1 MISKSSGAIVKN
13 AYLNNSNDVKQAE
26 IASLKKAEASIS
38 TQGDMSKIDQI
49 KSSIESGEY
58 KINLEALSQK
68 IADEL
73 L

>member
-1 MISKSSGAIVKN
+1 MISQLNSSAVRS
-13 AYLNNSNDVKQAE
+13 AYASNFGESKEADK
-26 IASLKKAEASIS
+26 ASTNIRK
-38 TQGDMSKIDQI
+38 QGDTSKVERI
-49 KSSIESGEY
+49 KEALESGEY